1 MNPPLCPREAR
12 RAAPIPPSPARA
24 SAPRPRRREHGRVDP
39 CSFAFLVLLLVLSS
53 VASHAALPP
62 EQIEFFESKIRPIL
76 VESCYPCHNAAEGKT
91 KGSLALDTR
100 DALRQGGAT
109 GPALVAGDP
118 DQSLLLQAVRY
129 TDEDLQ
135 MPPRKDGKGGKLP
148 PEKIAALEQ
157 WIRLGAPD
165 PRTGPVTPAALEM
178 ARARQHWAFQP
189 LPPAPPT
196 AIGHPI
202 DALVR
207 PKLAA
212 ARLAPAPAADPRTLL
227 RRLTYDLTGLPPA
240 PAEVDAFL
248 ADRSPDAYARAVDR
262 LLASPRYGERWGR
275 FWLDVAR
282 YADTQGYL
290 VGNAERRFAYSHT
303 YRDYVIRSFNTD
315 RPFDQFLLEQLAA
328 DHLPLGEDRSALAA
342 MGFLTLGRRFLGNQ
356 NDIIDDRIDVVT
368 RGLLGLTVA
377 CARCH
382 DHKFD
387 PIPTRDYYALHGI
400 FASSE
405 EPAEKPLLAPL
416 DETAPAY
423 REFLRKRAELATTI
437 ETTKHGLVDTFLAD
451 QRKKTGDYLLGA
463 HDAAKL
469 ASGDNFDRF
478 AGTRK
483 LNPEILKRWQT
494 FLADHAAHPGPILAP
509 WFAALTSPVGS
520 QLAGAPSSRLPAPD
534 PLNPSSSPDGPT
546 APRAT
551 PTALLA
557 HLALPSS
564 SADAPLSI
572 LGSALAPADTD
583 PALLSALRE
592 QPPASLADLAA
603 IYNRTFTA
611 AAQTNAPAPLAS
623 LRAFHSA
630 PGSPTALAYDDA
642 AKIIKRQL
650 DDKTAALRRDLE
662 ALNWTEPGAPLRAM
676 ALVDKKSPK
685 NSPVLLRGNPAN
697 KGPDAP
703 RRFLEV
709 LSPPSDS
716 AAASEPSALS
726 SPPVPFT
733 ATTTSGRLELARAIT
748 GPAAPLT
755 ARVFVNRVWGWHFGL
770 PLVRT
775 PSDFGLRT
783 EPPVQRDL
791 LDALAASFVADGWS
805 IKKLHRTILL
815 SATYRQSSDASPAA
829 LAADPDNQF
838 LSRFNRRRLEFE
850 ALRDTLLAASGQLD
864 LTPGGLPDDLVQE
877 PFTHRRTVYGFI
889 DRQNLPGLFRTF
901 DFPNPDTSSAQ
912 RFATT
917 VPQQSLF
924 LLNSPFVQH
933 QARHLAARPELASA
947 PTDPAKI
954 HSLYAILFQR
964 APDADELAFAKT
976 FLTAATPTAH
986 LKLPPSAASPG
997 WHYGYGA
1004 FDPTT
1009 QRVHAFTAMT
1019 ARKPT
1024 QGKKKDQ
1031 DARLSPA
1038 PAFPDPAFGHLSL
1051 TPAGGHPGNSPAH
1064 ASIRRWVAPA
1074 DGTVRIE
1081 ATLGHTTEKGDGI
1094 HARIVSS
1101 RTGPLGEWSVRHT
1114 KKDTPFADL
1123 RVTPGETLD
1132 FLVDRAGSAH
1142 SDTYT
1147 WSPKIHFTPA
1157 TDAPPRVWDAKQD
1170 FHTPEKIALP
1180 LTPLEAL
1187 AQVFLLAN
1195 ELAFVD

>member
-12 RAAPIPPSPARA
+12 RAGQIPASALRAP
-24 SAPRPRRREHGRVDP
+24 APRPALPRVALALLLAATT
-39 CSFAFLVLLLVLSS
+39 SFA
-53 VASHAALPP
+53 ATPPAALPP
-62 EQIEFFESKIRPIL
+62 DHIEFFESTIRPIL

-100 DALRQGGAT
+100 DALRKGGAT

-118 DQSLLLQAVRY
+118 DQSLLIQAVRF
-129 TDEDLQ
+129 TDADLQ
-135 MPPRKDGKGGKLP
+135 MPPLKDGRGGKLA

-165 PRTGPVTPAALEM
+165 PRTGPVTPIALDM
-178 ARARQHWAFQP
+178 ARARQHWAFLP
-189 LPPAPPT
+189 LPTAPAT
-196 AIGHPI
+196 SAGNPI

-212 ARLAPAPAADPRTLL
+212 ARLSPAPAADPRTLL
-227 RRLTYDLTGLPPA
+227 RRITYDLTGLPPT
-240 PAEVDAFL
+240 PAEVAAFL
-248 ADRSPDAYARAVDR
+248 ADRSADPYASAVDR

-275 FWLDVAR
+275 FWLDIAR

-303 YRDYVIRSFNTD
+303 YRDYVIRAFNAD
-315 RPFDQFLLEQLAA
+315 LPFDQFLVEQLAA
-328 DHLPLGEDRSALAA
+328 DQLPLGADKSALAA

-423 REFLRKRAELATTI
+423 REFLRKRAELAATI
-437 ETTKHGLVDTFLAD
+437 ETTKHELVGTFLAD
-451 QRKKTGDYLLGA
+451 QRKKTGDYLLAA

-469 ASGDNFDRF
+469 GPDEKFDLF

-483 LNPEILKRWQT
+483 LNPEVLKRWQKY
-494 FLADHAAHPGPILAP
+494 LADHAVAIATSERTGAFPTAPNLHPILAP
-509 WFAALTSPVGS
+509 WFAAIRAPAPSVTDAHTALTSP
-520 QLAGAPSSRLPAPD
+520 A
-534 PLNPSSSPDGPT
+534 SSPDGPT

-557 HLALPSS
+557 HLELP
-564 SADAPLSI
+564 AEAATEI
-572 LGSALAPADTD
+572 A
-583 PALLSALRE
+583 PALLAALHAK
-592 QPPASLADLAA
+592 PPASLADLAA

-611 AAQTNAPAPLAS
+611 AEQTNVPAPLAA
-623 LRAFHSA
+623 LRAFSTTPDA
-630 PGSPTALAYDDA
+630 PANLSFDAA

-650 DDKTAALRRDLE
+650 DDKTSALRRDLE

-676 ALVDKKSPK
+676 ALVDKKSPQ
-685 NSPVLLRGNPAN
+685 NSPILLRGNPAN

-709 LSPPSDS
+709 LAPSSDS
-716 AAASEPSALS
+716 AAAAPLSAFG
-726 SPPVPFT
+726 SPHVPFT

-755 ARVFVNRVWGWHFGL
+755 ARVFVNRVWGWHFGQA
-770 PLVRT
+770 LVRT
-775 PSDFGLRT
+775 PSDFGIRT
-783 EPPVQRDL
+783 EAPVQRDL
-791 LDALAASFVADGWS
+791 LDTLAAAFVAGGWS
-805 IKKLHRTILL
+805 VKTLHRTILL

-829 LAADPDNQF
+829 LTADPDNQ
-838 LSRFNRRRLEFE
+838 LLAHFNRRRLEFE

-864 LTPGGLPDDLVQE
+864 LTPGGLPDDLTQE
-877 PFTHRRTVYGFI
+877 PFPRRRTVYGFI

-924 LLNSPFVQH
+924 LLNSPFVLE
-933 QARHLAARPELASA
+933 QARHLAARPALSA
-947 PTDPAKI
+947 AHTDPERIRA
-954 HSLYAILFQR
+954 LYTALFQR
-964 APDADELAFAKT
+964 APDPDELALAQSY
-976 FLTAATPTAH
+976 LTTRSASAPSTSDLT
-986 LKLPPSAASPG
+986 LPPGAALAGAASPG

-1004 FDPTT
+1004 FDPEKK
-1009 QRVHAFTAMT
+1009 RVRDFTPLT
-1019 ARKPT
+1019 HRTPGS
-1024 QGKKKDQ
+1024 GKLKDQ
-1031 DARLSPA
+1031 VARLSPSA
-1038 PAFPDPAFGHLSL
+1038 AFPDPAFARLSL
-1051 TPAGGHPGNSPAH
+1051 TPTGGHPGPTPNHSAILRWIAPAH
-1064 ASIRRWVAPA
+1064 GAISLA
-1074 DGTVRIE
+1074 
-1081 ATLGHTTEKGDGI
+1081 ATLAHPTDKGDGV

-1101 RTGPLGEWSVRHT
+1101 RTGSLGDWSVHNSKAET
-1114 KKDTPFADL
+1114 KFTDL
-1123 RVTPGETLD
+1123 PVTAGESLD
-1132 FLVDRAGSAH
+1132 FLVAPAANPA
-1142 SDTYT
+1142 SDSYT
-1147 WSPKIHFTPA
+1147 WSPKIVFVADPNTPA
-1157 TDAPPRVWDAKQD
+1157 RTWDAKRD
-1170 FHTPEKIALP
+1170 FGTTEKIPIPLP
-1180 LTPLEAL
+1180 PLAAL
-1187 AQVFLLAN
+1187 AQVLLLSN
-1195 ELAFVD
+1195 ELAFID